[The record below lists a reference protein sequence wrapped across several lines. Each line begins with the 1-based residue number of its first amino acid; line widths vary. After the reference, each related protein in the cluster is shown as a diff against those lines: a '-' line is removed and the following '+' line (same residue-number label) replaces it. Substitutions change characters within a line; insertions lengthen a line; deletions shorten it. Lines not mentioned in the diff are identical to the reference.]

1 LRRAVVGTNKPNVS
15 EGTDRQWR
23 VYRQAMQGSVGTN
36 GASRRL
42 VRTPLILGVVLLM
55 SGCGGGGPASTQAAT
70 KIVPVADAREP
81 SAVSPRIIVTRGGE
95 APAGCGAR
103 QVARRLVRLFTAANS
118 GDPRAAKFFAPEAA
132 PQQGWWGVNGGG
144 VEAVTATDRSQFQ
157 RYVAARHTQ
166 RERYDLREVR
176 VRPRQNGGI
185 ADIEVKLTR
194 TATDIRRAGSKAWNT
209 EGKGVFHCGLG
220 TVVVWSVTTSPD
232 DELTDVSCPHFS
244 GRQGTVTACLAA

>member
-1 LRRAVVGTNKPNVS
+1 
-15 EGTDRQWR
+15 
-23 VYRQAMQGSVGTN
+23 MQGSVGTN
-36 GASRRL
+36 GTSRRL
-42 VRTPLILGVVLLM
+42 IGSPLILGVVLVM
-55 SGCGGGGPASTQAAT
+55 SGCGDGGPASTQGAT
-70 KIVPVADAREP
+70 TVVPVADAPEP
-81 SAVSPRIIVTRGGE
+81 SAVSPRIMVTRDGE

-103 QVARRLVRLFTAANS
+103 QIARQLVRLFTASNS

-132 PQQGWWGVNGGG
+132 PRQGWWSVNGGG
-144 VEAVTATDRSQFQ
+144 VEPVAATDRSQLQ

-176 VRPRQNGGI
+176 VRPRQDGDI

-194 TATDIRRAGSKAWNT
+194 TATDIRGAGSKAWNT
-209 EGKGVFHCGLG
+209 EGKGVFHCGLR

-244 GRQGTVTACLAA
+244 GRQGTVTACSVT